1 MKRTLFTYLLFLSL
15 ALQAQDAI
23 HNFGNIQVHGTALV
37 GFHTDVINDG
47 TFDQNLGL
55 VGFYGENRSISLSGA
70 FSPVFFDTEIAT
82 GDGFFLDTTM
92 GVTNNA
98 SFISGNVITPRDQ
111 TDIYLNFLGDAFYV
125 GEGDNTKIDGFGAI
139 SNRESFTFPVGDDDR
154 LRPLTL
160 TSAAVNALAKCA
172 YFFEDPN
179 APSTFNVRF
188 DTDLR
193 DVDVLGVST
202 QEFWRLEG
210 QLPATVTLSWDNQSD
225 IIVLGETLNDLKVV
239 GWSKTEQLWVNLG
252 NTAVQGSMNSGTI
265 TSDTFVPDDYEIIT
279 LGGNNDILETM
290 DTIELGNYF
299 LTPNGDGQNDFLV
312 IEGLENSPNNTLQ
325 IFNRYGVLVYK
336 KDNYTNEFNG
346 RANVSRVID
355 KDAGLPAGIYFYII
369 ALNDLRQKHQGY
381 MYITQ

>member
-1 MKRTLFTYLLFLSL
+1 MKRKLFPYLLFLSL

-82 GDGFFLDTTM
+82 DDGFFLDTTM

-139 SNRESFTFPVGDDDR
+139 ANKESFTFPVGDDNR

-160 TSAAVNALAKCA
+160 TSMAINALAKCA

-179 APSTFNVRF
+179 APSTFGVRF

-210 QLPATVTLSWDNQSD
+210 QIPSTVTLSWDNQSD
-225 IIVLGETLNDLKVV
+225 IIVLGETLDDLKVV

-279 LGGNNDILETM
+279 LGGNNDILETL

-312 IEGLENSPNNTLQ
+312 IEGLERSPNNTLQ